1 MGILSKN
8 GNRKKFVGILL
19 MLILLLVCLTI
30 PKAIQ
35 LQWNYSFKNTFI
47 ISRILQW
54 LCLFIIFLYTMG
66 IEKTGFLLWKE
77 TQRSFLFYLISIF
90 VLLLLLMVGGSI
102 IGTVIIK
109 VFHIHDSSG
118 KMQLMLS
125 LFKTNKWVL
134 YMTVLTAGIV
144 EELLIRGYLMPR
156 LQQLFKTKF
165 WSVFISSALFGL
177 LHLSFGTVVQVIV
190 PFYIGLIFALFYYKY
205 RNIKTL
211 IICHSVYDLIA
222 ILILMAHQ

>member
-1 MGILSKN
+1 MDLPANKDN
-8 GNRKKFVGILL
+8 LKKVMGILL
-19 MLILLLVCLTI
+19 MLIFLFVCLTI
-30 PKAIQ
+30 PKVIQ
-35 LQWNYSFKNTFI
+35 LQWNYSFKTTFI

-54 LCLFIIFLYTMG
+54 LCLFTMVLYAAG
-66 IEKTGFLLWKE
+66 IEKTKFLLWKE
-77 TQRSFLFYLISIF
+77 TERSFSFYLISIL
-90 VLLLLLMVGGSI
+90 VLLLMLVAGGTI

-109 VFHIHDSSG
+109 VFHIQESSG

-125 LFKTNKWVL
+125 LFKTNKWIL
-134 YMTVLTAGIV
+134 YVTVLTAGIV
-144 EELLIRGYLMPR
+144 EELLLRGYFMPR

-177 LHLSFGTVVQVIV
+177 MHFSFGTVVQVIV
-190 PFYIGLIFALFYYKY
+190 PFYIGLLFALFYYKY

-222 ILILMAHQ
+222 ILILIAHK